1 MRALMRGVS
10 VCLITQI
17 IERPSGID
25 PCQKYRREKTAAQNK
40 KGLPVWQAFN
50 IVFDVKTFGCGG
62 RI

>member
-1 MRALMRGVS
+1 M
-10 VCLITQI
+10 
-17 IERPSGID
+17 EHPSGID

-50 IVFDVKTFGCGG
+50 VVFDVPAFGCGG